1 MSAATDV
8 PVRRWWTGPELLRDR
23 TFRRFWTGQTASLF
37 GDQISLLAIPLTAVL
52 VLHAGP
58 AQMGYLTAAGVLPSL
73 LFSLAAG
80 ARIDRSR
87 HRRQIMLACDVLRAM
102 LLLTIPGAYLVGWL
116 GLAQLYLVTFAV
128 GTLDVFFFVSYTTL
142 FVAIVP
148 PERYVEGN
156 SLLNGARAM
165 SFVGGQSLAG
175 LLVAVFTAP
184 GALFLDALSF
194 LGSAFA
200 LGRIRPTEPAPA
212 AAEGDALRA
221 GVRFIRHSKVVRAAL
236 GATATVNFFT
246 FIFSAI
252 FVLYA
257 TRELQ
262 VRPAELG
269 LVLGMGAVGGLI
281 GAAITTRIGR
291 RLGIGPAFIL
301 GCVLFPASLLLIP
314 LAAGGRIEILALLF
328 LAEFGSGMGVM
339 ILDIAVGSI
348 FAAVI
353 PDRLRARVSGAYRT
367 INYGVRPLGAL
378 TGGLLG
384 QAIGLRTTLWIATVG
399 AVLSAVWTL
408 PGPLRHLRTLP
419 SVPPEG

>member
-1 MSAATDV
+1 
-8 PVRRWWTGPELLRDR
+8 
-23 TFRRFWTGQTASLF
+23 
-37 GDQISLLAIPLTAVL
+37 
-52 VLHAGP
+52 
-58 AQMGYLTAAGVLPSL
+58 VLPSL
-73 LFSLAAG
+73 LFSLPAG

-87 HRRQIMLACDVLRAM
+87 RRRQIMLASDVLRAM
-102 LLLTIPGAYLVGWL
+102 LLLTIPGAYLAGFL
-116 GLAQLYLVTFAV
+116 SLAQLYLVTFAV

-175 LLVAVFTAP
+175 VLVAVFTAP

-200 LGRIRPTEPAPA
+200 LGRIRPTEPAQA
-212 AAEGDALRA
+212 VAEAGALRA

-236 GATATVNFFT
+236 GATATVNYFT
-246 FIFSAI
+246 FIISAT

-257 TRELQ
+257 TRELG
-262 VRPAELG
+262 VRSAELG
-269 LVLGMGAVGGLI
+269 LVLGVGAVGGLI

-301 GCVLFPASLLLIP
+301 GCVVFPAPLLLIP
-314 LAAGGRIEILALLF
+314 LATGSRTEILALLF

-339 ILDIAVGSI
+339 ILDITAGSI

-353 PDRLRARVSGAYRT
+353 PDQLRARVSGAYRT

-384 QAIGLRTTLWIATVG
+384 QAIGLRGTLWIATLG
-399 AVLSAVWTL
+399 AVLSFVWTL
-408 PGPLRHLRTLP
+408 PGPLRQLRTLP
-419 SVPPEG
+419 STPPEG